1 MKKIFYVVVMLLMGA
16 VASLQAQNI
25 QEEDELPDVS
35 LNLFVNYKGQK
46 PVITDF
52 MTAILSQEDIA
63 GTFRQMADDWKKYQ
77 KGQPLDKNR
86 SFIVDTK
93 NGFVRYDLVESNEE
107 SVYIEF
113 CYWNC
118 ADGKHKL
125 IASNFVLIMN
135 GSPVDTELTGQS
147 FYLYDNTTKE
157 LVYTYPVKVGAQLDR
172 PDDCTG
178 VICNLPRVGKS
189 IEYILYSGKKTTKK
203 RITWNGS
210 KFVKE

>member
-1 MKKIFYVVVMLLMGA
+1 MKKIFYLVILLMGA
-16 VASLQAQNI
+16 VAGLQAQNN
-25 QEEDELPDVS
+25 QEEEELQDVS

-52 MTAILSQEDIA
+52 MKAILSQEDIA
-63 GTFRQMADDWKKYQ
+63 GTFRYMADDWEKYQ
-77 KGQPLDKNR
+77 KGQQLDKNR

-93 NGFVRYDLVESNEE
+93 NGYVRYDLADSSEE

-125 IASNFVLIMN
+125 VASNFVLIMN

-172 PDDCTG
+172 PDDCKG
-178 VICNLPRVGKS
+178 VLCNLPRVGKS
-189 IEYILYSGKKTTKK
+189 IEYVFYTSSGKKSIKH
-203 RITWNGS
+203 ITWNGH
-210 KFVKE
+210 KFVE